1 MHPGVP
7 TGTTSATMASFDGS
21 LLPML
26 VADDERRYV
35 DANRAA
41 CLLLRSTLE
50 RVVELRIDDLTP
62 PEFRGGAV
70 EQLWQEFLREGSQ
83 SGTFELLMPD
93 GARMLIDYSAT
104 ANVEPGRHLS
114 VLSIPTRDEQAE
126 RRTTEGSPSRSLTE
140 REREVLA
147 LVAMGE
153 RSAGIASALNISS
166 ATVETHI
173 RHCMAKLDA
182 KNRAHAVTLGLQ
194 RGEIGLRL
202 GGPPG

>member
-1 MHPGVP
+1 MSSVRAPAVK
-7 TGTTSATMASFDGS
+7 SATTASFAAS

-41 CLLLRSTLE
+41 CLLLRSTRESVL
-50 RVVELRIDDLTP
+50 RLRIDDLTP
-62 PEFRGGAV
+62 LELRSGAA
-70 EQLWQEFLREGSQ
+70 ELWEAFLRTGTQ
-83 SGTFELLMPD
+83 AGTFELLMPD
-93 GARMLIDYSAT
+93 GALLSIEYSAT

-114 VLSIPTRDEQAE
+114 VLSFPTSEQEGDETLAV
-126 RRTTEGSPSRSLTE
+126 GGLLTE

-153 RSAGIASALNISS
+153 RTAGIAYSLGISP

-173 RHCMAKLDA
+173 RHSVGKLGAKS
-182 KNRAHAVTLGLQ
+182 RTHAVTLGLQ
-194 RGEIGLRL
+194 RGEIGLQL
-202 GGPPG
+202 PVAGLA

>member
-1 MHPGVP
+1 MP
-7 TGTTSATMASFDGS
+7 TAGTGATTASFAAS

-35 DANRAA
+35 DANRAS
-41 CLLLRSTLE
+41 CLLLRSTRESVL
-50 RVVELRIDDLTP
+50 RLRIDDLTP
-62 PEFRGGAV
+62 PEGRHRVA
-70 EQLWQEFLREGSQ
+70 ELWEAFLHAGSQ
-83 SGTFELLMPD
+83 AGTFELMMPD
-93 GARMLIDYSAT
+93 GARLIIEYSAT

-114 VLSIPTRDEQAE
+114 VLSFPTSEQEGDEILPVD
-126 RRTTEGSPSRSLTE
+126 GLLTE

-153 RSAGIASALNISS
+153 RTAGIAYSLGLSP
-166 ATVETHI
+166 ATVETHV

-182 KNRAHAVTLGLQ
+182 KSRAHAVTLGLH

-202 GGPPG
+202 PAPR

>member
-1 MHPGVP
+1 
-7 TGTTSATMASFDGS
+7 
-21 LLPML
+21 L
-26 VADDERRYV
+26 VADDQRRYV

-41 CLLLRSTLE
+41 CLLLRTTLDHVL
-50 RVVELRIDDLTP
+50 RLRIDDLTP
-62 PEFRGGAV
+62 PDLRGGV
-70 EQLWQEFLREGSQ
+70 EALWEEFLREGSQ
-83 SGTFELLMPD
+83 SGTFELAMPD
-93 GARMLIDYSAT
+93 GARTLVDYSAT

-114 VLSIPTRDEQAE
+114 VLSIPASNEHSDGGPAD
-126 RRTTEGSPSRSLTE
+126 GPPSRWLTG

-153 RSAGIASALNISS
+153 RSAGIASALHISP

-173 RHCMAKLDA
+173 RHCMAKLGA

-202 GGPPG
+202 GGPPQ

>member
-1 MHPGVP
+1 MSSVRGPAVN
-7 TGTTSATMASFDGS
+7 SATTASFAAS

-41 CLLLRSTLE
+41 CLLLRSTRESVL
-50 RVVELRIDDLTP
+50 RLRIDDLTP
-62 PEFRGGAV
+62 P
-70 EQLWQEFLREGSQ
+70 QLRHGVAELWEAFLRTGTQ
-83 SGTFELLMPD
+83 AGTFELLMPD
-93 GARMLIDYSAT
+93 GALLAIEYSAT

-114 VLSIPTRDEQAE
+114 VLSFPTSEQDGDEA
-126 RRTTEGSPSRSLTE
+126 TAVGGLLTE

-153 RSAGIASALNISS
+153 RTAGIALSLGISP

-173 RHCMAKLDA
+173 RHCIGKLGAKS
-182 KNRAHAVTLGLQ
+182 RTHAVTLGLQ
-194 RGEIGLRL
+194 RGEIGLQL
-202 GGPPG
+202 P

>member
-1 MHPGVP
+1 MSSVRAPAVK
-7 TGTTSATMASFDGS
+7 SATTASFAAS

-41 CLLLRSTLE
+41 CLLLRSTRESVL
-50 RVVELRIDDLTP
+50 RLRIDDLTP
-62 PEFRGGAV
+62 PELRSGAA
-70 EQLWQEFLREGSQ
+70 ELWDAFLRTGTQ
-83 SGTFELLMPD
+83 AGTFELLMPD
-93 GARMLIDYSAT
+93 GALLSIEYSAT

-114 VLSIPTRDEQAE
+114 VLSFPTSEQEGDETLAV
-126 RRTTEGSPSRSLTE
+126 GGLLTE

-153 RSAGIASALNISS
+153 RTAGIAYSLGISP

-173 RHCMAKLDA
+173 RHSVGKLGAKS
-182 KNRAHAVTLGLQ
+182 RTHAVTLGLQ
-194 RGEIGLRL
+194 RGEIGLQL
-202 GGPPG
+202 PVAGLA